1 MSYVVVISFVF
12 LAISTT
18 VLASR
23 RSEYSH
29 VRHTISEL
37 GERGAVDEKLVAYG
51 VFLPIG
57 ISMSLVAFF
66 VQSNEPAAML
76 AAALAVGYGGSALFP
91 IDAGAPPIGSWRN
104 GVHSLAGAV
113 QYLGAIGAF
122 EQYGRDFGF
131 PYTMAKFV
139 IFAFLVTIYVP
150 YIKEIRG
157 LFQRIVEVG
166 LFLGLVFLTQNGH
179 A

>member
-1 MSYVVVISFVF
+1 MSYVVIISFIF

-23 RSEYSH
+23 RSGYSH

-57 ISMSLVAFF
+57 ISMAFVAFF
-66 VQSNEPAAML
+66 IQSNEPAAML
-76 AAALAVGYGGSALFP
+76 AFALAVGYGGSALFP
-91 IDAGAPPIGSWRN
+91 IDAGAPLIGSWKN
-104 GVHSLAGAV
+104 GFHSLVGAV
-113 QYLGAIGAF
+113 QYIGAIGAF

-131 PYTMAKFV
+131 PYTMVKFV
-139 IFAFLVTIYVP
+139 IFAFLIIIYVP

-157 LFQRIVEVG
+157 LFQRIIEAG
-166 LFLGLVFLTQNGH
+166 LFLGLVFLTQNGC